1 VGADLVKREA
11 VEYLGYVETEER
23 SVVIRGECVSE
34 KVLRLSEELTKVKT
48 LFDKEYFL
56 LLSGIS
62 SLRIWSGLHSMYE
75 MMIRTYFRM
84 NLIYNNL
91 KE

>member
-62 SLRIWSGLHSMYE
+62 SLRIWSGLHSMG
-75 MMIRTYFRM
+75 
-84 NLIYNNL
+84 
-91 KE
+91 